1 MSRPLFA
8 RVCALLPL
16 LACAATPD
24 PERPLAADGAAGA
37 RDAAAAASALELLPE
52 RSTSLTARTPEDL
65 EDPRA
70 TAFWEAAADAFGAAQ
85 RAARREA
92 LSGDEAR

>member
-24 PERPLAADGAAGA
+24 PERPLAADGATGI
-37 RDAAAAASALELLPE
+37 RDAATAAAVLELLPG
-52 RSTSLTARTPEDL
+52 RTSALPART
-65 EDPRA
+65 
-70 TAFWEAAADAFGAAQ
+70 AADLA
-85 RAARREA
+85 
-92 LSGDEAR
+92 DP